1 MPGFELSLPR
11 IASSSSLAR
20 SRTEGCLGAQGR
32 PDLVSDAK
40 IVVSELVA
48 NAVSHGADPIWLEVA
63 VGLGVHIAV
72 FDGDPCTDRVVAG
85 PSQPSEP
92 GGRGLCIVE
101 SLATAWGA
109 SDHDGGKLVWAALT

>member
-1 MPGFELSLPR
+1 VPGFELSLPR
-11 IASSSSLAR
+11 VASSPSLAR
-20 SRTEGCLGAQGR
+20 SRTEGYLGAQGR
-32 PDLVSDAK
+32 PDLVPDAK

-48 NAVSHGADPIWLEVA
+48 NAVSHGADPIRLEIA

-72 FDGDPCTDRVVAG
+72 FDGDPCTERVVARA
-85 PSQPSEP
+85 SQPSEP

-101 SLATAWGA
+101 ALAAAWGA